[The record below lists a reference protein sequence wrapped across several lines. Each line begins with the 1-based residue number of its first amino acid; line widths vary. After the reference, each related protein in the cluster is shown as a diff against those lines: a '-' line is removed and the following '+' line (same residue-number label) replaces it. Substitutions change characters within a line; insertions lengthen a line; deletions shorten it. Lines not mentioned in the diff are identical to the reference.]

1 MNRKSNKNLFQASMV
16 WIFLALFSMDAHA
29 IEPIDIRPFRISSLE
44 GKRFDSRKALGEPIV
59 ISFFFTRCPPCWKEM
74 PELFSYMKKENRLN
88 QLLFVD
94 SYVKAKG
101 IEVDGE
107 PDTKRMVIRFVDKL
121 KINPANVY
129 FDTLGS
135 LLKKFLRIGAFP
147 KAKAYK
153 TKIIWPTI
161 LVISPTGKLV
171 ESIEGSRSDFI
182 EIVEQ
187 YL

>member
-1 MNRKSNKNLFQASMV
+1 MIKKNFFQIILACLFIN
-16 WIFLALFSMDAHA
+16 IFSGSLQGM
-29 IEPIDIRPFRISSLE
+29 EPFDIRHFRISNLE
-44 GKRFDSRKALGEPIV
+44 DNRFDSRKALGEPFV

-74 PELFSYMKKENRLN
+74 PELFSYMKKEGRLH

-101 IEVDGE
+101 IEVDDD
-107 PDTKRMVIRFVDKL
+107 PDTKRMIQKFIEKL

-129 FDTLGS
+129 FDSLGS

-147 KAKAYK
+147 KAKAAK

-171 ESIEGSRSDFI
+171 ESIEGSRPDFV
-182 EIVEQ
+182 EIVEKH
-187 YL
+187 L

>member
-1 MNRKSNKNLFQASMV
+1 MIKKYLFKILLACLFIN
-16 WIFLALFSMDAHA
+16 IFSGSLQGM
-29 IEPIDIRPFRISSLE
+29 EPFNIRHFRISNLE
-44 GKRFDSRKALGEPIV
+44 DNRFDSRKALGEPFV

-74 PELFSYMKKENRLN
+74 PELFSYMKKEGRLH

-101 IEVDGE
+101 VEVDDD
-107 PDTKRMVIRFVDKL
+107 PDTKRMIQRFIEKL

-129 FDTLGS
+129 FDSLGS

-147 KAKAYK
+147 KAKAAK

-171 ESIEGSRSDFI
+171 ESIEGSRPDFV
-182 EIVEQ
+182 EIVEKH
-187 YL
+187 L

>member
-1 MNRKSNKNLFQASMV
+1 MNKRILFLIILTNLFITS
-16 WIFLALFSMDAHA
+16 FSGALQGM
-29 IEPIDIRPFRISSLE
+29 EPFDIRHFRIENLE
-44 GKRFDSRKALGEPIV
+44 GKLFDSRKALGEPIV

-74 PELFSYMKKENRLN
+74 PELFSYMKKEGRLH

-101 IEVDGE
+101 IEVDDD
-107 PDTKRMVIRFVDKL
+107 PDTKRVIQKFIEKL

-129 FDTLGS
+129 FDSLGS

-147 KAKAYK
+147 KAKAAK

-171 ESIEGSRSDFI
+171 ESIEGSRPDFV
-182 EIVEQ
+182 EIVEKH
-187 YL
+187 L

>member
-1 MNRKSNKNLFQASMV
+1 MIKKNFFQIILACLFIN
-16 WIFLALFSMDAHA
+16 IFSGSLQGM
-29 IEPIDIRPFRISSLE
+29 EPFDIRHFRISNLE
-44 GKRFDSRKALGEPIV
+44 DNRFDSRKALGEPFV

-74 PELFSYMKKENRLN
+74 PELFSYMKKEGRLH

-101 IEVDGE
+101 IEVDDN
-107 PDTKRMVIRFVDKL
+107 PDTKRMIQKFIEKL

-129 FDTLGS
+129 FDSLGS

-147 KAKAYK
+147 KAKAAK

-171 ESIEGSRSDFI
+171 ESIEGSRPDFV
-182 EIVEQ
+182 EIVEKH
-187 YL
+187 L